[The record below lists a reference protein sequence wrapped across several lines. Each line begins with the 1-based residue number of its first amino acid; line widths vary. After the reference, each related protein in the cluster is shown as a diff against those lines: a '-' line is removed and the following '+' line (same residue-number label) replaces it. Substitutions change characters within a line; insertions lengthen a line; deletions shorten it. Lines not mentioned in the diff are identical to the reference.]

1 MTVGSIVLHI
11 GGCGGGDG
19 MTGIKG
25 LEKSVEDFERSWSEE
40 RRDLVTMKKALSDR
54 AGVTKDPLKSAKHF
68 GRVVKKLRNHIAR
81 EVILRG
87 TPDNIEDAVKKAL
100 DVERVMHYVEKQ
112 ETEVMKQK
120 NSGMIRHKRYWN
132 KLLSGWKHW
141 NQDCMVIANSA
152 SSAVGA
158 NGDSLDVIGCIE
170 LAVVLDTLN
179 VKHSFIVVKRFTVEC
194 ILGIDS
200 LSEYGAV
207 IDCK

>member
-1 MTVGSIVLHI
+1 MYIFIMCIVGIWMTVGSIVLHI

-19 MTGIKG
+19 MAGIQG
-25 LEKSVEDFERSWSEE
+25 LEKSVEDFERSWRRVELIATANQWNEEKKLAVIPALLRGKLLDFYAFLTSEE

-68 GRVVKKLRNHIAR
+68 GERRQEAKESVRDSDGSSAYLSRFITGLSPSIAR

-120 NSGMIRHKRYWN
+120 NSGMI
-132 KLLSGWKHW
+132 
-141 NQDCMVIANSA
+141 
-152 SSAVGA
+152 
-158 NGDSLDVIGCIE
+158 
-170 LAVVLDTLN
+170 
-179 VKHSFIVVKRFTVEC
+179 
-194 ILGIDS
+194 
-200 LSEYGAV
+200 
-207 IDCK
+207 